1 MKAQIKQSHHGGYQ
15 VSLSDKEG
23 PKGTLFAQQI
33 KVWPLSMEYP
43 SHTEYLIELFDNRQY
58 IGNVI
63 VTGFLNMKPTEIS
76 DEEKQHMA
84 NMMQGMGMIEK
95 DRHTLD

>member
-1 MKAQIKQSHHGGYQ
+1 
-15 VSLSDKEG
+15 
-23 PKGTLFAQQI
+23 
-33 KVWPLSMEYP
+33 MEHP
-43 SHTEYLIELFDNRQY
+43 SHTEYLIELFDNGRRY

-63 VTGFLNMKPTEIS
+63 VTGFLDTKPTEIT

-84 NMMQGMGMIEK
+84 NMMQGMGMIER